1 MVCSKKLPFPQ
12 EMTHI
17 TSPASPLYLPLT
29 TLPRLLRHF
38 SKKEGTKVA
47 CCQRTTE
54 ADHLEEA
61 AGTHIWVHTGEE
73 EHRPPGLSLSVKS
86 PVTGSRQ
93 SGVSQTYHPL
103 WQLTHFSYF
112 TPLLQTALRQLASG
126 CIPQRPGFG
135 KCRRCLKTSSS

>member
-47 CCQRTTE
+47 CCQRATE

-61 AGTHIWVHTGEE
+61 AGTHMWVHTREE

-112 TPLLQTALRQLASG
+112 TPLCYKQPSDNW
-126 CIPQRPGFG
+126 PQDVSHRGPVWGHAG
-135 KCRRCLKTSSS
+135 DV